1 MLIVLDSTWAEL
13 FIKIKMSDSEHNM
26 SEEEEAASESSSVEE
41 AMVEEGA
48 GEEGLVIQ
56 Q

>member
-1 MLIVLDSTWAEL
+1 
-13 FIKIKMSDSEHNM
+13 M
-26 SEEEEAASESSSVEE
+26 SEEEEVASESSSVEE
-41 AMVEEGA
+41 AMAEEGA